1 MLLSV
6 FSIIVIK
13 PELYS
18 VLLVLAFFVHILLR
32 LKPILSSFFS
42 IRTAYVAVHKEA
54 PEGKTHRT
62 TPTGRTH
69 SLTCV
74 ALWFLSFV
82 LCLGAQPSGLYAA
95 HLSSAWRILPR
106 AAPRSTWPVFP
117 SAAPRSAWCVL
128 PRAAPRSAW
137 RVFPSAAPGSA
148 CRVLPKAAPCS
159 TWRVLPR
166 AASGSTWR
174 VFPSAALSSFWRT
187 SPVAV
192 CFSAQPVGERLH
204 RSRLTIPLSFSSLR
218 LNMPPTPSQRVY
230 NNARALL
237 EKAAKELADIQQRL
251 SLLPRDDNDVDAVAS
266 RAALAELED
275 QVTSRVEK
283 LTEDVL
289 RAKKTLG
296 ALAELE
302 TRLRLGF
309 PQPSVPLLGPSMNSQ
324 PSWTSWRLSYDPTQC
339 RKITTGE
346 PWAMSSLAVTLCC
359 AGWVTRS
366 NLLLGSIPG
375 LQTGRRFVNKS
386 KPNSPPASPSGTI
399 GTSYLR

>member
-6 FSIIVIK
+6 FSIVIK
-13 PELYS
+13 LESCS

-128 PRAAPRSAW
+128 PRAAPRSTWRVFPSAAPRSAWCVLPRAAPRSAW

-148 CRVLPKAAPCS
+148 WRVLPRAAPCS

-166 AASGSTWR
+166 AASGCTWR

-192 CFSAQPVGERLH
+192 CFTAQPVGERLH

-237 EKAAKELADIQQRL
+237 EEAAEELADIQQRL
-251 SLLPRDDNDVDAVAS
+251 SSSAGGTAAEKARRRHLESDEGASHLHRFND
-266 RAALAELED
+266 LARHNVNL
-275 QVTSRVEK
+275 QVQEIINVFACWT
-283 LTEDVL
+283 
-289 RAKKTLG
+289 
-296 ALAELE
+296 
-302 TRLRLGF
+302 
-309 PQPSVPLLGPSMNSQ
+309 PQPQG
-324 PSWTSWRLSYDPTQC
+324 
-339 RKITTGE
+339 I
-346 PWAMSSLAVTLCC
+346 
-359 AGWVTRS
+359 
-366 NLLLGSIPG
+366 NL
-375 LQTGRRFVNKS
+375 
-386 KPNSPPASPSGTI
+386 
-399 GTSYLR
+399 